1 MQPHNFT
8 DANHVD
14 KSQHMNLEQHM
25 MKNKE
30 FAIEHDI
37 PIVNQYSV
45 APHHSGTSLSL
56 FLFIQVFT
64 TINLATI
71 GVKFARDLAIRYLVL
86 DGTLLVAKIR
96 TKSSLV

>member
-1 MQPHNFT
+1 MVRGFLSFFFENEKGLSKNIQFFFQNRSHLQPHNFT

-25 MKNKE
+25 MRNRE

-45 APHHSGTSLSL
+45 APHHSGIFLYL
-56 FLFIQVFT
+56 FLFI
-64 TINLATI
+64 
-71 GVKFARDLAIRYLVL
+71 
-86 DGTLLVAKIR
+86 
-96 TKSSLV
+96 

>member
-1 MQPHNFT
+1 M
-8 DANHVD
+8 D

-45 APHHSGTSLSL
+45 APHHSGTSL
-56 FLFIQVFT
+56 FLFI
-64 TINLATI
+64 
-71 GVKFARDLAIRYLVL
+71 
-86 DGTLLVAKIR
+86 
-96 TKSSLV
+96 

>member
-1 MQPHNFT
+1 M
-8 DANHVD
+8 D

-45 APHHSGTSLSL
+45 APHHSGT
-56 FLFIQVFT
+56 
-64 TINLATI
+64 LA
-71 GVKFARDLAIRYLVL
+71 
-86 DGTLLVAKIR
+86 
-96 TKSSLV
+96 